1 MSGSML
7 LLPVFVP
14 IAAGIAMLNITKMKE
29 RKVRDWYVGIVLLFS
44 LLCAAFF
51 SVRGMDLEYRA
62 HLGGFLFLL
71 RQDGLARIFATLT
84 SVGWIANG
92 FFSFEYMSKEENQVQ
107 FFAFYL
113 MADGLINGFSYA
125 GSYGTMKLFYILIS
139 VAIIPLI
146 VHRQDEKSVQAAL
159 YYAAFFL
166 IGLIGLEIGGGYV
179 SRFLTSKEFVAG
191 GSLDAAAVAGH
202 EGMFLFMAFL
212 LIVSYSI
219 KSCLFPFHG
228 WTKIVTEAAPVA
240 ASGAISGVVTKTGI
254 IAVIR
259 IVASMIGADIL
270 RDTWVQ
276 YVWMVLA
283 VLSIF
288 IGAVLAY
295 KTDALAERM
304 AYSTVGQVGCVLYGV
319 SLMENRAITGALV
332 LLTAHTLASLVLFF
346 TVGAIVYQTGYKRAS
361 ELRGIGRQVPHMM
374 FCFSLVSFVI
384 MGIPP
389 TLGFVGDW
397 NVSLGALET
406 SIPCL
411 PEIGIVIFIFGELFA
426 AGYQF
431 NIILRGFFPGER
443 YDYVHENVCRPS
455 LFTRLPAYLLTA
467 AVYVIGF
474 YPVLLLKLIEQ
485 ALQGMAL

>member
-113 MADGLINGFSYA
+113 MVDGLINGFSYA

-240 ASGAISGVVTKTGI
+240 AS
-254 IAVIR
+254 R
-259 IVASMIGADIL
+259 CD
-270 RDTWVQ
+270 
-276 YVWMVLA
+276 
-283 VLSIF
+283 
-288 IGAVLAY
+288 
-295 KTDALAERM
+295 
-304 AYSTVGQVGCVLYGV
+304 
-319 SLMENRAITGALV
+319 
-332 LLTAHTLASLVLFF
+332 
-346 TVGAIVYQTGYKRAS
+346 
-361 ELRGIGRQVPHMM
+361 
-374 FCFSLVSFVI
+374 
-384 MGIPP
+384 
-389 TLGFVGDW
+389 
-397 NVSLGALET
+397 
-406 SIPCL
+406 
-411 PEIGIVIFIFGELFA
+411 
-426 AGYQF
+426 
-431 NIILRGFFPGER
+431 FPGW
-443 YDYVHENVCRPS
+443 
-455 LFTRLPAYLLTA
+455 
-467 AVYVIGF
+467 
-474 YPVLLLKLIEQ
+474 
-485 ALQGMAL
+485 